1 MTPLRFASLNNLLT
15 IYSLVT
21 SATWK
26 GICRLCL
33 VSVCDCERI
42 GMFVCSSVPSF
53 RRCTVSHNLLD
64 HVPACTVHVMYVR
77 VRIDVHVHVRLV
89 ALLVVHQ
96 QLEKFD
102 LKFPFFHEKFILE
115 KVLQYPQIFLVQN
128 LRTNWQN
135 SQVFSV

>member
-1 MTPLRFASLNNLLT
+1 M
-15 IYSLVT
+15 IV
-21 SATWK
+21 SA
-26 GICRLCL
+26 L
-33 VSVCDCERI
+33 E
-42 GMFVCSSVPSF
+42 CSSAHRFHRFEDV
-53 RRCTVSHNLLD
+53 RYHITCQIMHTRVRH
-64 HVPACTVHVMYVR
+64 MYVR

-102 LKFPFFHEKFILE
+102 LKFPFFHEKFILK
-115 KVLQYPQIFLVQN
+115 KVLQYPQIFLVRN